1 MRNELEKENYAKASA
16 SSAGDAKH
24 ELDHLFSSDDD
35 EDDDEDQEDDESDE
49 DEEDDEADDS
59 GGAWCLSDD

>member
-24 ELDHLFSSDDD
+24 ELEHLFSSDDD
-35 EDDDEDQEDDESDE
+35 DADQEDDESDE

-59 GGAWCLSDD
+59 GDAWCLSDD